1 MSLYMSSTQIS
12 PEATIGEIQK
22 ILSKHGVTAMMT
34 EYEGPQVSSVS
45 FTLLLEGKKM
55 SFRMPCNWR
64 AVEQIFKSDQRSRA
78 NVRLKKNETM
88 ADQAIRT
95 AWRIILRWVE
105 AQMALVEVNMT
116 SVPQIFLPYTIM
128 RDGRTLADTVSQD
141 PTFLLD
147 NNKST

>member
-1 MSLYMSSTQIS
+1 MSLFMSSTQIS

-64 AVEQIFKSDQRSRA
+64 AVEQIFKTDDRSRV
-78 NVRLKKNETM
+78 NVRLKKNETI

-128 RDGRTLADTVSQD
+128 RDGRTLADTVSQE

-147 NNKST
+147 NIKST

>member
-1 MSLYMSSTQIS
+1 MSLFMSSTQIS

-64 AVEQIFKSDQRSRA
+64 AIEQIFKTDDRSRV
-78 NVRLKKNETM
+78 NVRLKKNETI

-116 SVPQIFLPYTIM
+116 TVPQIFLPYTIM
-128 RDGRTLADTVSQD
+128 HDGRTLAETVSEN

-147 NNKST
+147 NN

>member
-64 AVEQIFKSDQRSRA
+64 AVEHIFNTDDRSRV
-78 NVRLKKNETM
+78 NVRLKKNETI

-128 RDGRTLADTVSQD
+128 RDGRTLADTVSQE

-147 NNKST
+147 NIKST